1 MHKQILTLAML
12 SAAAGST
19 AAGAVDIGANTTV
32 GASVFLDASYI
43 KNQQNGVDVNPTGT
57 GFDVKR
63 GYLIIDHKFNDM
75 FSANLTTDVQY
86 STASTATVTTPAIRR
101 DVENRRV
108 RAAETFLAEAWATAP
123 RTGSSMPGSTPVPS

>member
-1 MHKQILTLAML
+1 MRKQILTLAML

-86 STASTATVTTPAIRR
+86 STASTATVTTP
-101 DVENRRV
+101 
-108 RAAETFLAEAWATAP
+108 TGTTTAV
-123 RTGSSMPGSTPVPS
+123 TSQNSS